1 MYNRVNILSKVS
13 SRLKI
18 YSFFALLIV
27 TLSQIA
33 SPDLNFLFAYTF
45 SSLMMPDFIFSFIK
59 SGVFFT
65 DRFKIFPILPPLDI
79 KRVLSFSLM
88 LGGIFIALLNCSRAF
103 LLCRDC
109 NLFEHKSEITFINI
123 I

>member
-45 SSLMMPDFIFSFIK
+45 SSLVPDFISAVIR
-59 SGVFFT
+59 SGIYFT
-65 DRFKIFPILPPLDI
+65 DRIKRFPILPPLDI
-79 KRVLSFSLM
+79 KRTLSFSLM

-109 NLFEHKSEITFINI
+109 NLFKHKSEITFINI